1 MKKIIINLLL
11 VALYAILSACYAE
24 VAYKLLSEIVRDL
37 MEKKEEK
44 AEEVKEA

>member
-24 VAYKLLSEIVRDL
+24 AAYKLLSEIVRDL
-37 MEKKEEK
+37 LENK
-44 AEEVKEA
+44 AEEIKEA